1 MTQASG
7 AKAENTIVRP
17 AGFTQPSNSM
27 DVPRAGVAK
36 KKRQKRIIYI
46 AASVLGLIVITFLLS
61 RLKPA
66 VPSIDRSTVWID
78 TVKRGPMVRQVRG
91 LGTLVPVDIRWIAA
105 NTEGRVE
112 TILIW
117 PGTEVKPDSVI
128 LELTSPELEQ
138 TANEAESKAKAVEAE
153 LTTLR
158 ATSRATSSV
167 RLP

>member
-1 MTQASG
+1 MRQASEV
-7 AKAENTIVRP
+7 KAENTIVRP
-17 AGFTQPSNSM
+17 TGFTSPTSSM

-36 KKRQKRIIYI
+36 QKRRKRIIII

-105 NTEGRVE
+105 NTEARRSGCTMSCR
-112 TILIW
+112 
-117 PGTEVKPDSVI
+117 
-128 LELTSPELEQ
+128 
-138 TANEAESKAKAVEAE
+138 
-153 LTTLR
+153 
-158 ATSRATSSV
+158 
-167 RLP
+167 